1 MRKKKKKGDK
11 QLTKESYIKK
21 DKDRNSIAR
30 GSFLGWDALSQRPLV
45 YTPET
50 FGQFRHI
57 P

>member
-50 FGQFRHI
+50 FGKFRHI